1 MAKQVASPVVGYMAT
16 VLAVIAIALAG
27 VVNLYGMTAKARH
40 SWDADIDR
48 IIAKQQ
54 EKKRLVELAALDHT
68 DPARGASDTEPPAAE
83 LSTASTVEEDIDS
96 QSQATPLKAQSQNG
110 KRRGRRVAQRGQHF
124 IPTAFVTLPK
134 FAAATTSTL
143 LRLR

>member
-1 MAKQVASPVVGYMAT
+1 
-16 VLAVIAIALAG
+16 
-27 VVNLYGMTAKARH
+27 MTAKAHR

-54 EKKRLVELAALDHT
+54 EKRRLVELAALGQT
-68 DPARGASDTEPPAAE
+68 DPDRVANDAQPPAAE
-83 LSTASTVEEDIDS
+83 LSAASAVEEENDD
-96 QSQATPLKAQSQNG
+96 QAQAAPQRTQTQNG
-110 KRRGRRVAQRGQHF
+110 KRPGRRVAQRGKHF
-124 IPTAFVTLPK
+124 IPEAFVTLPK